1 MLKAVSTVRQQALSF
16 CRKLARAMY
25 IQNHYNEWLPQV
37 NSETLER
44 LKAIRTQVEAV
55 IDDVKKEAPKFQ
67 LRCERTQVLTVGVNN
82 IPTTWY
88 NFQLTNSFDFK
99 ADKLLSL
106 VKKFSGVTVPKRSKL
121 QFEIGFIGKH
131 ATYRSTN
138 NVWKIHVSGARHLAV
153 NDVHTLFFDIEYIE
167 NAHPH
172 LIGFDLGHELLHSL
186 LKIRDKDMGNLDFKL
201 YRSNK
206 NLLENQGLRFME
218 SVFSQSSDFFKKVS
232 NFTNTPILR
241 TVTKT
246 LDRIISDAYLNLN
259 FPFSPD
265 FRMKGNVICHLCGS
279 PIEVIMS

>member
-1 MLKAVSTVRQQALSF
+1 MSTVRQQALSF
-16 CRKLARAMY
+16 CRKLARAVY
-25 IQNHYNEWLPQV
+25 IGNYYNEWLPQV
-37 NSETLER
+37 SSEILER

-55 IDDVKKEAPKFQ
+55 IDDVRKEASKFQ
-67 LRCERTQVLTVGVNN
+67 LRCERTQLLTIGVDN

-88 NFQLTNSFDFK
+88 SFQLTSPFNFK

-106 VKKFSGVTVPKRSKL
+106 VKKFTGVTVPKRFKL

-131 ATYRSTN
+131 VTYRSTN
-138 NVWKIHVSGARHLAV
+138 NIWKIHVSGVRHLAV
-153 NDVHTLFFDIEYIE
+153 NDVHTLFFDIEYVE
-167 NAHPH
+167 YAHPH

-186 LKIRDKDMGNLDFKL
+186 LKIRDKDMGDLDFKF

-206 NLLENQGLRFME
+206 NLLENEGLRFMK
-218 SVFSQSSDFFKKVS
+218 SVFSKSDDFFKKVS
-232 NFTNTPILR
+232 NLTSTPILR

-246 LDRIISDAYLNLN
+246 LDRVISDAYLNLN